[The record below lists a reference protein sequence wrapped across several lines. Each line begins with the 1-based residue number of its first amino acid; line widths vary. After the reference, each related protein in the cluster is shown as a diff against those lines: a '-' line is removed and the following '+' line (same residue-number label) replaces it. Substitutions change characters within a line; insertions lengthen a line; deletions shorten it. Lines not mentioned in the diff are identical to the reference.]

1 MMINSTDF
9 EARVKVC
16 KECPVYNKQFGTCG
30 PPVNAI
36 NPFKKPHTIGEV
48 TFKPCGCPVDHLA
61 SYAATDCPAK
71 LWPVIEEKDWKMPT
85 LEHIREIRKRGR
97 LAPGE
102 MAKLFKLRREY
113 LGIRDGKNFTSCT
126 PCMNEL
132 LNKLEKQLEGDLAK
146 VESAEAL
153 IELTQVE
160 LTPEPI
166 TEVTNT
172 PQKKRRAKRKK
183 L

>member
-30 PPVNAI
+30 PPINAI
-36 NPFKKPHTIGEV
+36 NPFKRPHQIGEI

-71 LWPVIEEKDWKMPT
+71 LWPILEEKDWKLPT

-102 MAKLFKLRREY
+102 MAKLFKLRKEY
-113 LGIRDGKNFTSCT
+113 LGIRDGKSFTSST

-146 VESAEAL
+146 VEQAEAL

-160 LTPEPI
+160 LTPETI
-166 TEVTNT
+166 TEVTIT
-172 PQKKRRAKRKK
+172 PIKKRRAKRKK

>member
-36 NPFKKPHTIGEV
+36 NPFKKPHTIRDI

-132 LNKLEKQLEGDLAK
+132 LTKLEKQLEGDLATI
-146 VESAEAL
+146 EAE
-153 IELTQVE
+153 I
-160 LTPEPI
+160 TPEPI

-172 PQKKRRAKRKK
+172 PIKKRRAKRKK

>member
-30 PPVNAI
+30 PPINAI
-36 NPFKKPHTIGEV
+36 NPFKRPHTIGEV

-71 LWPVIEEKDWKMPT
+71 LWPILEEKDWKMPT

-113 LGIRDGKNFTSCT
+113 LGIRDGKSFTSCT

-132 LNKLEKQLEGDLAK
+132 LNKLEKQLEADMATI
-146 VESAEAL
+146 EAE
-153 IELTQVE
+153 I
-160 LTPEPI
+160 TPEPI
-166 TEVTNT
+166 TEVTTT
-172 PQKKRRAKRKK
+172 PTKKRRAKRKK

>member
-30 PPVNAI
+30 TPINAI
-36 NPFKKPHTIGEV
+36 NPFKRPHTIGEV

-71 LWPVIEEKDWKMPT
+71 LWPTLEEKDWKMPT

-132 LNKLEKQLEGDLAK
+132 LNKLEKQLEGDLATI
-146 VESAEAL
+146 EAE
-153 IELTQVE
+153 I
-160 LTPEPI
+160 TPEPI

-172 PQKKRRAKRKK
+172 PIKKRRAKRKK

>member
-30 PPVNAI
+30 PPINAI
-36 NPFKKPHTIGEV
+36 NPFKRPHQIGEI

-71 LWPVIEEKDWKMPT
+71 LWPTLEEKDWKMPT

-113 LGIRDGKNFTSCT
+113 LGIKDGKSFTSCT

-132 LNKLEKQLEGDLAK
+132 LNKLEKQLEGDLATI
-146 VESAEAL
+146 EAE
-153 IELTQVE
+153 I
-160 LTPEPI
+160 TPEPT

-172 PQKKRRAKRKK
+172 PIKKRRAKRKK

>member
-30 PPVNAI
+30 PPINAI
-36 NPFKKPHTIGEV
+36 NPFKRPHTIGEV

-71 LWPVIEEKDWKMPT
+71 LWPILEEKDWKMPT

-113 LGIRDGKNFTSCT
+113 HFAHWQS
-126 PCMNEL
+126 
-132 LNKLEKQLEGDLAK
+132 
-146 VESAEAL
+146 
-153 IELTQVE
+153 
-160 LTPEPI
+160 
-166 TEVTNT
+166 
-172 PQKKRRAKRKK
+172 
-183 L
+183 

>member
-36 NPFKKPHTIGEV
+36 NPFKRPHTIGEI

-71 LWPVIEEKDWKMPT
+71 LWPILEEKDWKMPT

-113 LGIRDGKNFTSCT
+113 LGIRDGKSFTSCT

-132 LNKLEKQLEGDLAK
+132 LNKLEKQLEGDLATI
-146 VESAEAL
+146 EA
-153 IELTQVE
+153 E

-172 PQKKRRAKRKK
+172 PIKKRRAKRKK

>member
-30 PPVNAI
+30 PPINAI
-36 NPFKKPHTIGEV
+36 NPFKRPHQIGEIV
-48 TFKPCGCPVDHLA
+48 FKPCGCPVDHLA

-71 LWPVIEEKDWKMPT
+71 LWPILEEKDWKMPT

-132 LNKLEKQLEGDLAK
+132 LNKLEKQLEGDLATIK
-146 VESAEAL
+146 AE
-153 IELTQVE
+153 I
-160 LTPEPI
+160 TPEPI
-166 TEVTNT
+166 TEVTNK
-172 PQKKRRAKRKK
+172 PIKKRRAKRKK

>member
-30 PPVNAI
+30 PPINAI
-36 NPFKKPHTIGEV
+36 NPFKRPHQIGEI

-132 LNKLEKQLEGDLAK
+132 LNKLEKQLEGDLSTI
-146 VESAEAL
+146 EAE
-153 IELTQVE
+153 I
-160 LTPEPI
+160 TPEPT

-172 PQKKRRAKRKK
+172 PIKKRRAKRKK

>member
-36 NPFKKPHTIGEV
+36 NPFKRPHQIGEII
-48 TFKPCGCPVDHLA
+48 FKPCGCPVDHLA

-71 LWPVIEEKDWKMPT
+71 LWPIFEEKDWKMPT

-113 LGIRDGKNFTSCT
+113 LGIRDGKSFTSCT

-132 LNKLEKQLEGDLAK
+132 LNKLEKQLEADMASI
-146 VESAEAL
+146 EAE
-153 IELTQVE
+153 I
-160 LTPEPI
+160 TPEPT

-172 PQKKRRAKRKK
+172 PIKKRRAKRKK

>member
-30 PPVNAI
+30 PPINAI
-36 NPFKKPHTIGEV
+36 NPFKRPHTIGEV

-132 LNKLEKQLEGDLAK
+132 LTKLEKQLEGDLATI
-146 VESAEAL
+146 EAE
-153 IELTQVE
+153 I
-160 LTPEPI
+160 TPESI
-166 TEVTNT
+166 TEVTTT
-172 PQKKRRAKRKK
+172 PIKKRRAKRKK

>member
-30 PPVNAI
+30 PPINAI
-36 NPFKKPHTIGEV
+36 NPFKRPHTIGEV

-71 LWPVIEEKDWKMPT
+71 LWPILEEKDWKMPT

-132 LNKLEKQLEGDLAK
+132 LNKLEKQLEGDLA
-146 VESAEAL
+146 A
-153 IELTQVE
+153 IETE
-160 LTPEPI
+160 ITPEPI
-166 TEVTNT
+166 TEVTTT

>member
-36 NPFKKPHTIGEV
+36 NPFKRPHTIGEV

-71 LWPVIEEKDWKMPT
+71 LWPTLEEKDWKMPT

-113 LGIRDGKNFTSCT
+113 LGIRDGKSFTSCT

-132 LNKLEKQLEGDLAK
+132 LNKLEKQLEADMATI
-146 VESAEAL
+146 EAE
-153 IELTQVE
+153 I
-160 LTPEPI
+160 TPEPT

-172 PQKKRRAKRKK
+172 PIKKRRAKRKK

>member
-30 PPVNAI
+30 PPINAI
-36 NPFKKPHTIGEV
+36 NPFKRPHQIGEV

-71 LWPVIEEKDWKMPT
+71 LWPLIEEKDWKMPT

-113 LGIRDGKNFTSCT
+113 LGIRDGKSFTSCT

-132 LNKLEKQLEGDLAK
+132 LTKLEKQLEGDLATI
-146 VESAEAL
+146 EAE
-153 IELTQVE
+153 ITS
-160 LTPEPI
+160 EPT

-172 PQKKRRAKRKK
+172 PIKKRRAKRKK

>member
-30 PPVNAI
+30 PPINAI
-36 NPFKKPHTIGEV
+36 NPFKRPHTIGQV

-132 LNKLEKQLEGDLAK
+132 LTKLEKQLEGDLATI
-146 VESAEAL
+146 EAE
-153 IELTQVE
+153 I
-160 LTPEPI
+160 TPEPT
-166 TEVTNT
+166 TEVTTT

-183 L
+183 I

>member
-1 MMINSTDF
+1 MMINSIDF

-30 PPVNAI
+30 PPINAI
-36 NPFKKPHTIGEV
+36 NPFKRPHQIGEIV
-48 TFKPCGCPVDHLA
+48 FKPCGCPVDHLA

-71 LWPVIEEKDWKMPT
+71 LWPIIDEKDWKMPT
-85 LEHIREIRKRGR
+85 LEHIRAIKQRGR

-113 LGIRDGKNFTSCT
+113 LGIRDGKSFTSCT

-132 LNKLEKQLEGDLAK
+132 LNKLEKQLEADIATI
-146 VESAEAL
+146 EAQ
-153 IELTQVE
+153 I
-160 LTPEPI
+160 TPETI
-166 TEVTNT
+166 TEVTTT
-172 PQKKRRAKRKK
+172 PIKKRRAKRKK

>member
-36 NPFKKPHTIGEV
+36 NPFKRPHQIGEV
-48 TFKPCGCPVDHLA
+48 IFKPCGCPVDHLA

-71 LWPVIEEKDWKMPT
+71 LWPKLEEKDWKMPT

-102 MAKLFKLRREY
+102 MAKLFKLRKEY

-132 LNKLEKQLEGDLAK
+132 LNKLEKQLEGDLAAI
-146 VESAEAL
+146 EAE
-153 IELTQVE
+153 I
-160 LTPEPI
+160 TPEPI
-166 TEVTNT
+166 IEVTNT
-172 PQKKRRAKRKK
+172 PIKKRRAKRKK

>member
-1 MMINSTDF
+1 MMINNTDF

-16 KECPVYNKQFGTCG
+16 KECPVYNKQFSTCG
-30 PPVNAI
+30 PPINAI
-36 NPFKKPHTIGEV
+36 NPFKRPHTIGEIV
-48 TFKPCGCPVDHLA
+48 FKPCGCPVDHLA

-113 LGIRDGKNFTSCT
+113 LGIRDGKSFTSCT

-132 LNKLEKQLEGDLAK
+132 LTKLEKQLEADTAAI
-146 VESAEAL
+146 EAE
-153 IELTQVE
+153 I
-160 LTPEPI
+160 TPEPI

>member
-30 PPVNAI
+30 PPINAI
-36 NPFKKPHTIGEV
+36 NPFKRPHTIGEV

-132 LNKLEKQLEGDLAK
+132 LNKLEKQLEGDLA
-146 VESAEAL
+146 SIEAQ
-153 IELTQVE
+153 I
-160 LTPEPI
+160 TPEPI
-166 TEVTNT
+166 TEVTT
-172 PQKKRRAKRKK
+172 IPIKKRRAKRKK

>member
-30 PPVNAI
+30 PPINAI
-36 NPFKKPHTIGEV
+36 NPFKRPHTIGEV

-113 LGIRDGKNFTSCT
+113 LGIRDGKSFTSCT

-132 LNKLEKQLEGDLAK
+132 LNKLEKQLEGDLATI
-146 VESAEAL
+146 EAE
-153 IELTQVE
+153 I
-160 LTPEPI
+160 TPEPI
-166 TEVTNT
+166 TEVINT
-172 PQKKRRAKRKK
+172 PIKKRRAKRKK

>member
-1 MMINSTDF
+1 MMIDNNDF
-9 EARVKVC
+9 EARVNIC
-16 KECPVYNKQFGTCG
+16 KSCEVYNKQYGTCG
-30 PPVNAI
+30 PPINAI
-36 NPFKKPHTIGEV
+36 NPFKRPHTIGEV
-48 TFKPCGCPVDHLA
+48 VFKPCGCPVDHLA

-71 LWPVIEEKDWKMPT
+71 LWPPLTEKDWKMPT
-85 LEHIREIRKRGR
+85 LEHIQAIKKRGR

-132 LNKLEKQLEGDLAK
+132 LDRLEKQLQGDLAQIEQK
-146 VESAEAL
+146 EAL
-153 IELTQVE
+153 IELTS
-160 LTPEPI
+160 EPI
-166 TEVTNT
+166 EQ
-172 PQKKRRAKRKK
+172 PIKKRRAKRKK

>member
-36 NPFKKPHTIGEV
+36 NPFKRPHTIGEV

-113 LGIRDGKNFTSCT
+113 LGIRDGKSFTSCT

-132 LNKLEKQLEGDLAK
+132 LNKLEKQLEADMAAI
-146 VESAEAL
+146 EAE
-153 IELTQVE
+153 I
-160 LTPEPI
+160 TPEPI
-166 TEVTNT
+166 TEVTTT